1 MILLSSRETDRFCIL
16 KTKKMV
22 VKQKKKEGRSNYLGV
37 RLLPRAVWTL
47 PCIVHTSPSVIC
59 LYCST
64 QIPLK
69 KKKEENSEVSLRTM
83 RALASHVHWERETS
97 RVNIEKKKTR
107 KEKQKR

>member
-22 VKQKKKEGRSNYLGV
+22 VKQKKEGRSNYLGV

-47 PCIVHTSPSVIC
+47 PCIVHTFPSVIC